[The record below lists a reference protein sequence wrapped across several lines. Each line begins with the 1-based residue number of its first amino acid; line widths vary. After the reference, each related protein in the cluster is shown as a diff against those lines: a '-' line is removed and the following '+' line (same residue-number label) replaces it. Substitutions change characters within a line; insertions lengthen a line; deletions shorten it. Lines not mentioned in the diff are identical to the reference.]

1 MTTLTSPSTPFFGGH
16 PVGQLVRRD
25 DPAVEIRGTLERTPG
40 CALIASAE
48 IDAQGRL
55 NLEYGGETQM
65 YWEEQRPVRE
75 GGRLVLID
83 ANGLEVLETEVLLR
97 LDDGVLVDP
106 LRFAAAAPE
115 R

>member
-1 MTTLTSPSTPFFGGH
+1 MTTLTSPQTPTAGADR
-16 PVGQLVRRD
+16 VGQLVRRD

-48 IDAQGRL
+48 IDERGRL
-55 NLEYGGETQM
+55 SVEYGGETQM
-65 YWEEQRPVRE
+65 YWDEQRPVRE

-83 ANGLEVLETEVLLR
+83 VNGLEVLETEVLLR
-97 LDDGVLVDP
+97 LDDGALVDP
-106 LRFAAAAPE
+106 LRIAAPSPE

>member
-1 MTTLTSPSTPFFGGH
+1 MTTPISPQPFAAGAH

-48 IDAQGRL
+48 IDARGQL
-55 NLEYGGETQM
+55 SVEYGGETQM
-65 YWEEQRPVRE
+65 YWEEQRPLRE
-75 GGRLVLID
+75 GGLLVLVD
-83 ANGLEVLETEVLLR
+83 VNGLEVLETEVLLR
-97 LDDGVLVDP
+97 LDDGSLVDP
-106 LRFAAAAPE
+106 LRIAASSPG